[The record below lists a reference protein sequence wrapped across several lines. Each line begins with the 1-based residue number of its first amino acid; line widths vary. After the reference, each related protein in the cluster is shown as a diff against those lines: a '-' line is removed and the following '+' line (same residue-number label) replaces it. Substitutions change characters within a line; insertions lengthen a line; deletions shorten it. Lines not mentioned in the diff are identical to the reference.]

1 MLSYLRSI
9 LFTIP
14 LAFLT
19 TAVLIWTSYFLILFN
34 RKWIDPMFRFWA
46 RAVMW
51 VCGARHSVRGVENV
65 DASRNYIVVSNHLS
79 LIDSP
84 LLVAYLPLSVRFL
97 AKRELF
103 KIPVMGGYMARTG
116 HIPIDRTNPR
126 AALASMAE
134 AARILGEGAKSV
146 LIYPEG
152 TRSIDGQMQEFK
164 DGAAL
169 LAIKAGLPILPAA
182 VVGTNCVLPS
192 KGVVI
197 RSAKVELRVGEP
209 VETAGLSVKDR
220 ERVTREIE
228 ERVRQLQRRTVEV

>member
-1 MLSYLRSI
+1 MLSYLRSV
-9 LFTIP
+9 LLTIP
-14 LAFLT
+14 LSFLT
-19 TAVLIWTSYFLILFN
+19 TAVLIWISYFLSLFH
-34 RKWIDPMFRFWA
+34 RSAIDPMFRFWA

-51 VCGARHSVRGVENV
+51 VCGARHRAYGVERV
-65 DASRNYIVVSNHLS
+65 DSSRNYVVVSNHLS

-97 AKRELF
+97 AKKELF

-116 HIPIDRTNPR
+116 HIPIDRSNPR
-126 AALASMAE
+126 AALTSMAE
-134 AARILGEGAKSV
+134 AARILGQGRRSV

-152 TRSIDGQMQEFK
+152 TRSMTGEMQDFK

-182 VVGTNCVLPS
+182 VLGTNNVLPS

-197 RSAKVELRVGEP
+197 RSARVELRIGEP
-209 VETAGLSVKDR
+209 VETKGLGVKDR
-220 ERVTREIE
+220 ERLTREIE
-228 ERVRQLQRRTVEV
+228 ERVRRLQQRTVEE